1 MTENYTPSEEEVQKF
16 YRSKEWLS
24 VRKMALV
31 RDHYLDQEE
40 FREGRLVKGN
50 VVHHLI
56 PLREDWDKRL
66 DLDNLET
73 ISAANHNREHKEKGH
88 NNPSAYL
95 ATERNIQ
102 AKLRRNRKSV
112 VKPEMNEEL

>member
-1 MTENYTPSEEEVQKF
+1 MTYQPTEEEVQKF

-56 PLREDWDKRL
+56 PLREDWSKRL

-88 NNPSAYL
+88 NHPQSYL
-95 ATERNIQ
+95 ITERMKRDKI
-102 AKLRRNRKSV
+102 KRNKKSV
-112 VKPEMNEEL
+112 IKPLINEEL